1 MQQSTPRSPRLR
13 IEASITPHAEDV
25 ERNTGCFVPNSVWSP
40 GWIARYRFLKS
51 SLRCPIIGREN
62 AAHVFSDTSTGP
74 GMKSLSCGITGNAQR
89 STLKIQRPKFGQLDR
104 GGIEMYASSMRR
116 LFVLCIVVAGA
127 ILTRGESPSY
137 LVFVSNEHSGDVT
150 VIDGATDEV
159 VATFRVGKRPRG
171 IHAAPDGKRIFVT
184 LSGSPRMAPGID
196 ENRAPADKT
205 ADGLGVIDSA
215 AHKLTDRWH
224 VGSDPEQF
232 AISKDGKFAFIANE
246 DDASASVI
254 DLGSGQSR
262 GKVKV
267 SEEPEGVGVN
277 PANGEVY
284 VTCEEKGEVFAIDPD
299 AQRVI
304 AKIET
309 GGRPRSVAFQPDGSR
324 AYAACE
330 NGGYIAVIDAQS
342 HKLLSKIQL
351 PMGSLPMGTAISK
364 DGNELYVSTGR
375 GNAVAVID
383 TQKNQVR
390 RSPLLSARGEGEGE
404 ESIIAMI
411 PVGNRAWG
419 IALDPS
425 GSKLY
430 TANGASND
438 VSVVDLKS
446 RKELR
451 RIKVGDGPWGIAI
464 VSKE

>member
-1 MQQSTPRSPRLR
+1 MPAPRSM
-13 IEASITPHAEDV
+13 I
-25 ERNTGCFVPNSVWSP
+25 
-40 GWIARYRFLKS
+40 S
-51 SLRCPIIGREN
+51 S
-62 AAHVFSDTSTGP
+62 FSA
-74 GMKSLSCGITGNAQR
+74 GITDPGYNASGERRCLAEKARCNCQR
-89 STLKIQRPKFGQLDR
+89 MKFN
-104 GGIEMYASSMRR
+104 
-116 LFVLCIVVAGA
+116 LFAIHSVLAMSLALAVRAEA
-127 ILTRGESPSY
+127 PSY

-171 IHAAPDGKRIFVT
+171 IHAAPDGKRLFVT

-205 ADGLGVIDSA
+205 ADGLGVIDPVA
-215 AHKLTDRWH
+215 RKLIDRWH

-262 GKVKV
+262 GKIKV

-277 PANGEVY
+277 PANGDVY
-284 VTCEEKGEVFAIDPD
+284 VTCEEKGEVFVIDPD

-304 AKIET
+304 AQIET
-309 GGRPRSVAFQPDGSR
+309 GGRPRSVAFPPDGSR
-324 AYAACE
+324 AYVACE
-330 NGGYIAVIDAQS
+330 NGGYVAVIDAQS

-351 PMGSLPMGTAISK
+351 PTGSLPMGTAVSK
-364 DGNELYVSTGR
+364 DGKELYVSTGR

-383 TQKNQVR
+383 TQKINAQG
-390 RSPLLSARGEGEGE
+390 SPLLSARGEGKGE
-404 ESIIAMI
+404 ESIAAMI

-464 VSKE
+464 VSRE

>member
-1 MQQSTPRSPRLR
+1 M
-13 IEASITPHAEDV
+13 
-25 ERNTGCFVPNSVWSP
+25 N
-40 GWIARYRFLKS
+40 
-51 SLRCPIIGREN
+51 
-62 AAHVFSDTSTGP
+62 
-74 GMKSLSCGITGNAQR
+74 
-89 STLKIQRPKFGQLDR
+89 
-104 GGIEMYASSMRR
+104 R
-116 LFVLCIVVAGA
+116 LFVSLLLWVLFAAVPRA
-127 ILTRGESPSY
+127 ESPGY
-137 LVFVSNEHSGDVT
+137 LVFVSNERSGDVT
-150 VIDGATDEV
+150 VIDGTTDSV
-159 VATFRVGKRPRG
+159 IGTFAVGKRPRG
-171 IHAAPDGKRIFVT
+171 IHAAPDGRRVFVT
-184 LSGSPRMAPGID
+184 LSGSPRIAPGVD
-196 ENRAPADKT
+196 ENRAPADKR
-205 ADGLGVIDSA
+205 ADGLGVIDPA
-215 AHKLTDRWH
+215 TRNLIDRWH
-224 VGSDPEQF
+224 AGLDPEQF

-246 DDASASVI
+246 DDASASII

-262 GKVKV
+262 GRVKV
-267 SEEPEGVGVN
+267 SEEPEGVGMN

-299 AQRVI
+299 APRVI
-304 AKIET
+304 ASIET

-342 HKLLSKIQL
+342 HILMTKIQL

-404 ESIIAMI
+404 ESIVAMI

-446 RKELR
+446 RNEL
-451 RIKVGDGPWGIAI
+451 G
-464 VSKE
+464 